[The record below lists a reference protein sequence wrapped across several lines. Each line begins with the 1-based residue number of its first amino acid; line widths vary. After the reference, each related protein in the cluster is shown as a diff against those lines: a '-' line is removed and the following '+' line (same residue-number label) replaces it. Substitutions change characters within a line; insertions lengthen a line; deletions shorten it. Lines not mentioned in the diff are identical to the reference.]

1 MAPCNNLR
9 QAEARG
15 LSISN
20 KKRKYSPIVWD
31 TDDKVCKLSSYTGI
45 SSHKHSTNTFL
56 STGSFRVSTGI
67 RHSGPPLV
75 KSVVDVLS
83 GRYGGHKVEDEYC
96 AELHEIGSCRW
107 VDDVEEG
114 EISDSPADKGMKL
127 VTGEMGVSKK
137 LTISQFVERKREG
150 FEGKSSSGSSDKG
163 SNHSTLTDEC
173 DMEVDGQQNYAD
185 SSLEDFNNDTDV
197 ECGFWET
204 PEAAAPLQTSVN
216 MLQACRNVD
225 DFEKLGKLGE
235 GTYGVVYKARNKKT
249 GEIVALKRVKMD
261 ADSEEGF
268 PLTSLREINILFSS
282 HHPSI
287 IDLKEVVEGSSSD
300 YVFLVLEYM
309 DYDLGAVMRRRK
321 NQPFCQTEVKCL
333 MLQLLQGVKYLHDN
347 WVLHRDLKTSNLLLN
362 RRGELKICDL
372 GMARQYG
379 SPAKPYTQLVVTL
392 WYRAPEL
399 LLGAKQYST
408 AVDMWSVGCIM
419 AELLLNQ
426 PLFNGN
432 NEIKQIDKIFRM
444 LGTPNETSW
453 PGFSELP
460 KAKASFVK
468 QPNNLLRKKFPA
480 ASFTGA
486 APLSNAGFDL
496 LNNLLT
502 CDPAKRI
509 TADEALNHQW
519 FSEFPLPKSK
529 DCMPTI

>member
-1 MAPCNNLR
+1 MTQLTNLNSATDFQILR
-9 QAEARG
+9 QGKFISVETMARCIKREAEARG
-15 LSISN
+15 LSEN

-31 TDDKVCKLSSYTGI
+31 RDDKVVFP
-45 SSHKHSTNTFL
+45 FL
-56 STGSFRVSTGI
+56 Q
-67 RHSGPPLV
+67 
-75 KSVVDVLS
+75 VVYKD
-83 GRYGGHKVEDEYC
+83 C
-96 AELHEIGSCRW
+96 AELHNIGSCRW

-114 EISDSPADKGMKL
+114 EIFESPADKGVKL
-127 VTGEMGVSKK
+127 VGGDMGVSKK
-137 LTISQFVERKREG
+137 LISPQFVVERKREG
-150 FEGKSSSGSSDKG
+150 SEGKSFGSSDKG
-163 SNHSTLTDEC
+163 SNHSLLTDEC
-173 DMEVDGQQNYAD
+173 DMEIDGQQNCGD
-185 SSLEDFNNDTDV
+185 SSVGHLNTDTDV

-204 PEAAAPLQTSVN
+204 PEPAATLQRSVN
-216 MLQACRNVD
+216 MPQACRSVNE
-225 DFEKLGKLGE
+225 FERLKKLGE

-249 GEIVALKRVKMD
+249 GEIVALKKVKMD
-261 ADSEEGF
+261 NHTEGF
-268 PLTSLREINILFSS
+268 PLTSLREINILRSS
-282 HHPSI
+282 DHPSI

-300 YVFLVLEYM
+300 CVFLVMEYM
-309 DYDLGAVMRRRK
+309 DSDLGEVMRRRK
-321 NQPFCQTEVKCL
+321 NQPFCQSEVKCL
-333 MLQLLQGVKYLHDN
+333 MLQLLKGVKYLHDN

-408 AVDMWSVGCIM
+408 EVDMWSVGCIM

-426 PLFNGN
+426 PLFNGD

-460 KAKASFVK
+460 EAKARFVK
-468 QPNNLLRKKFPA
+468 QPDNLLRKKFPA

-496 LNNLLT
+496 LNKLLT

-519 FSEFPLPKSK
+519 FREFPLPKSK
-529 DCMPTI
+529 DCMPTF